1 MDSSNFIYLYLVG
14 NLKIKVKLR
23 NETMLL
29 PEIVAKFGH
38 TRNSEEN
45 VFYDFFWIN
54 IDKNPLHFEV
64 WVF

>member
-14 NLKIKVKLR
+14 KLKIKVKLR

-29 PEIVAKFGH
+29 PEIVAKFGR

-45 VFYDFFWIN
+45 VFYDFF
-54 IDKNPLHFEV
+54 
-64 WVF
+64 

>member
-1 MDSSNFIYLYLVG
+1 MDLSNFIYLYQVG
-14 NLKIKVKLR
+14 KLKIKVKLR

-29 PEIVAKFGH
+29 PEIVAKFGR

-45 VFYDFFWIN
+45 VFYVFFWIN